1 MNEHL
6 KSGKEMMTAGPLNKQ
21 LKVVELCSFVA
32 GPYCT
37 KLFADFDAE
46 VIKIEQPGVGD
57 EARRRGPF
65 LHDNPDSELS
75 GTFLYLNTNKLGI
88 TLDLETGAGRD
99 IFKKLIAGADILV
112 EDKAPGE
119 MKRLG
124 LDYDT
129 LKKINPSLIMTAITP
144 FGQTGPYRNYKSYHL
159 TTYHASGQGYFLPM
173 NSPNLD
179 REPVRGPGFLGEYDG
194 GLSAAIATL
203 GALFWRDNGGT
214 GQYIDVSKQH
224 SMMHLE
230 RSQLRRFIDSG
241 KSPNRT
247 GMGRL
252 LETLVKARDGNY
264 VVLILSS
271 ELQWRGLF
279 EAMGRPEWGL
289 KEPFNTQA
297 GRSAHF
303 NQLQVLLQEW
313 ANQHTAEEIFHK
325 VQGCKSACA
334 PAYTAEQFFQS
345 SQIEA
350 HGYFLEI
357 DHPVAGKLKYPGW
370 PFQFSNLSWRTKQ
383 PAPLLGQHNEE
394 VFCTHLGYTKQDLLK
409 LKQAGV
415 I

>member
-1 MNEHL
+1 
-6 KSGKEMMTAGPLNKQ
+6 MTEGPLNKQ

-37 KLFADFDAE
+37 KLLADFDAE
-46 VIKIEQPGVGD
+46 VIKIEPPGVGD

-65 LHDNPDSELS
+65 LHDDPNAELS

-88 TLDLETGAGRD
+88 TLDIETAAGRD
-99 IFKKLIAGADILV
+99 IFKKLIADADILI
-112 EDKAPGE
+112 EDRAPGE

-129 LKKINPSLIMTAITP
+129 LKKINPSLIMTSITP
-144 FGQTGPYRNYKSYHL
+144 FGQTGPYRNYKSYPL
-159 TTYHASGQGYFLPM
+159 NTYHASGQGYFLPM

-179 REPVRGPGFLGEYDG
+179 REPVRGPGFLGEADT

-214 GQYIDVSKQH
+214 GQYIDVSKQQ

-230 RSQLRRFIDSG
+230 RSQLRRYIDNG

-252 LETLVKARDGNY
+252 LETMLLGKDGNY
-264 VVLILSS
+264 VIVILSS
-271 ELQWRGLF
+271 ELQWSGLF
-279 EAMGRPEWGL
+279 AAMGRPEWGL
-289 KEPFNTQA
+289 QEPFNTQA

-303 NQLQVLLQEW
+303 NELRVRLQAW
-313 ANQHTAEEIFHK
+313 ANDYTAEEIFHQ
-325 VQGCKSACA
+325 VQSHKSAAA
-334 PAYTAEQFFQS
+334 PAYTAEQFFKS
-345 SQIEA
+345 PQIEA
-350 HGYFLEI
+350 HGYFIEI

-370 PFQFSNLSWRTKQ
+370 PYLFSNISWRTKE
-383 PAPLLGQHNEE
+383 PAPLLGQHNED
-394 VFCTHLGYTKQDLLK
+394 VICNRLGYTKQDLLK